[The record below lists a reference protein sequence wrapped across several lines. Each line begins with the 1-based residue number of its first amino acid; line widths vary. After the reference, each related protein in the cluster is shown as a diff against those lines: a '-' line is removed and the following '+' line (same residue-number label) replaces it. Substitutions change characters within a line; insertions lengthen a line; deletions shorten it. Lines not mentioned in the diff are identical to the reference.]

1 MQNPKNILEAKTVE
15 RLIYFDFKKCDFVT
29 HASSMANLNYDPFPN
44 NGLDDFVR
52 REPVCKELVLT
63 CKIKSDRPF
72 RIRPGETIDYEGH
85 KFAITKSKPVEGET
99 SKASCLVEV
108 EGSCF
113 MNPCEPMKVL
123 ARLREE
129 YARASTQPPKF

>member
-1 MQNPKNILEAKTVE
+1 MPNSYNILEARTEE
-15 RLIYFDFKKCDFVT
+15 RPVYFDFKKCDFVT
-29 HASSMANLNYDPFPN
+29 HAVSMANLNGDPFPN

-52 REPVCKELVLT
+52 REPICNELVLA
-63 CKIKSDRPF
+63 CKIKCDQPF
-72 RIRPGETIDYEGH
+72 RIRPGETVDYEGH
-85 KFAITKSKPVEGET
+85 KFTITKSKPVEGET
-99 SKASCLVEV
+99 SKESCLDEV

-123 ARLREE
+123 ARLRKE